1 MTINFRILSK
11 VQADYC
17 QELLDSIP
25 AKRLEIIQAAM
36 IDHIQAAMIDHIA
49 DRPRGKQPTALKTIM
64 RIDAETQQF
73 ITETLKKVSGL
84 GCKKTSRDMRNESY
98 AINCIR
104 EEYSN
109 YHILYKR
116 GKEYLLFK
124 AISSIQI

>member
-25 AKRLEIIQAAM
+25 AKRLKI
-36 IDHIQAAMIDHIA
+36 IQAAMIDHIA

-73 ITETLKKVSGL
+73 ITETHKKVSGL
-84 GCKKTSRDMRNESY
+84 GGKKTCYKLFDNKEDFMNYIRQEY
-98 AINCIR
+98 AD
-104 EEYSN
+104 Y
-109 YHILYKR
+109 YILYKS
-116 GKEYLLFK
+116 GSEYTLYPALNPTK
-124 AISSIQI
+124 

>member
-36 IDHIQAAMIDHIA
+36 IDHIA
-49 DRPRGKQPTALKTIM
+49 DRPRGKQPTASKTIM

-73 ITETLKKVSGL
+73 ITETHKKVGGL
-84 GCKKTSRDMRNESY
+84 GGKKTSWDVRDESY

-109 YHILYKR
+109 YHILYKK

-124 AISSIQI
+124 AIGSIQI

>member
-36 IDHIQAAMIDHIA
+36 IDHIA

-73 ITETLKKVSGL
+73 ITETHKKVGGL
-84 GCKKTSRDMRNESY
+84 GGKKTSRDVRDESY

-109 YHILYKR
+109 YHILYKK